1 MDTVLWRPSQEAIV
15 KSNMTRFMQFVNQA
29 YHLNISYYDEL
40 YQWSIHEKEKF
51 WQAVWEFCEVKY
63 SKFADKILV
72 NAEFMPKAKW
82 FAGAELNF
90 AENLLKRKDSKTAL
104 IYRGEN
110 DTRRTLSYA
119 DLYRATSKIAKYL
132 QQLNIKPLDRVAA
145 IMPNIPE
152 TIIAMLATTSLGA
165 IWTSC
170 SPDFGHDGLLER
182 FSQIEPKILFVADG
196 YFYNGKAYDVIP
208 KIKTILAQLPT
219 IQKIILIPHIQTIP
233 YLSETLNVEL
243 FNTVLSTI
251 PETEINFKQLPFDHP
266 VYIMYS
272 SGTTDI
278 PKCIVH
284 GAGGTLLQHLKELI
298 LHTDLTEND
307 TIFYYTTCGWM
318 MWNWYVSSLAAGATL
333 VQYDGAALYPTP
345 ARLFN
350 LIEEEKITI
359 FGTSAKYIST
369 LEKHG
374 LQPKQ
379 THRLKSLKTILS
391 TGSPLVAKNFDYVY
405 QQIKPDVHLSSISGG
420 TDIIS
425 CFALGNP
432 ISPVYQGEIQCR
444 GLGMQIEIFNE
455 KGESIIAEKGEL
467 VCTAPFPS
475 MPVYFW
481 ADADGSKYYKSYF
494 SKYPN
499 VWNHGDYA
507 EMTEHNG
514 LIIYGRSDTTL
525 NPGGIRIGTA
535 EIYRQIEKIS
545 KILDCVAVEQQ
556 WENDTRII
564 LFVKLNENK
573 QLTNELKNKIKTLI
587 RNNCSPHHVPAKII
601 QVTDIPKTLNEKT
614 MELAVRDI
622 IHGRAIKNI
631 NAVANPESLE
641 YFKNLPELQS

>member
-1 MDTVLWRPSQEAIV
+1 MDTILWQPSQKAIA
-15 KSNMTRFMQFVNQA
+15 KSNMTRFMQFVNQV
-29 YHLNISYYDEL
+29 YHLNISYYDEF

-51 WQAVWEFCEVKY
+51 WQAVCEFCGIKCA
-63 SKFADKILV
+63 KFADKILV
-72 NAEFMPKAKW
+72 NAELLPKAKW
-82 FAGAELNF
+82 FVGAELNF

-104 IYRGEN
+104 IYHGEN
-110 DTRRTLSYA
+110 NNRRTLSYA

-170 SPDFGHDGLLER
+170 SPDFGRDGLLER
-182 FSQIEPKILFVADG
+182 FSQIEPKILFVANG
-196 YFYNGKAYDVIP
+196 YLYNGKIYDILP
-208 KIKTILAQLPT
+208 KIKTVLSHLPT
-219 IQKIILIPHIQTIP
+219 IQKIILTPHIQTIP
-233 YLSETLNVEL
+233 YLSEMPEVEL
-243 FNTVLSTI
+243 FDTVLSTTH
-251 PETEINFKQLPFDHP
+251 ETKINFKQLPFDHP

-318 MWNWYVSSLAAGATL
+318 MWNWYISSLATGATL

-345 ARLFN
+345 GRLFN
-350 LIEEEKITI
+350 LIDEEKISI

-369 LEKHG
+369 LEKYG
-374 LQPKQ
+374 LQPKH
-379 THRLKSLKTILS
+379 THQLNSLKTILS

-405 QQIKPDVHLSSISGG
+405 QQIKSDVRLSSISGG

-432 ISPVYQGEIQCR
+432 ILPVYQGEIQCR
-444 GLGMQIEIFNE
+444 GMGMQVEIFNE

-481 ADADGSKYYKSYF
+481 ADPDGSKYYKSYF

-507 EMTEHNG
+507 EITGHNG

-545 KILDCVAVEQQ
+545 KILDSVAVEQQ

-564 LFVKLNENK
+564 LFVKLSENK
-573 QLTNELKNKIKTLI
+573 QLTTELEDEIKTLI

-601 QVTDIPKTLNEKT
+601 QVADIPKTLNGKT
-614 MELAVRDI
+614 MELAVRNI

-641 YFKNLPELQS
+641 YFKNLFELQS